1 MDPKYNKQEI
11 ADIEETA
18 KQEARQQYAERQEK
32 RFGRLADYSLDPENQ
47 KQYEIK
53 KMSGRN
59 RQKFYGMIQ
68 VFRKELH
75 KEEKNGRS
83 GMQYLIRKMLNL
95 KSMILKLRSQISRS
109 RLMTALKKK
118 KNLRRKYTLIL
129 LDLLKIWRT

>member
-1 MDPKYNKQEI
+1 
-11 ADIEETA
+11 
-18 KQEARQQYAERQEK
+18 
-32 RFGRLADYSLDPENQ
+32 
-47 KQYEIK
+47 
-53 KMSGRN
+53 MSGRN

-68 VFRKELH
+68 IFRKELH

-95 KSMILKLRSQISRS
+95 ESMILKLRSQISRS